1 MKIKT
6 ALAIT
11 FTVSLL
17 TRLAFAGILIT
28 ASYELDTYILRL
40 GFVCA
45 GLWIGIMAIR
55 KTILLRLA
63 VKQLTKTE

>member
-11 FTVSLL
+11 FTVSIL
-17 TRLAFAGILIT
+17 TRLAFAGILIV

-40 GFVCA
+40 GAVCA
-45 GLWIGIMAIR
+45 GLWLGIVTIR

-63 VKQLTKTE
+63 LKQLTKTE

>member
-6 ALAIT
+6 ALALT
-11 FTVSLL
+11 FTLSLL
-17 TRLAFAGILIT
+17 TRLALAGILIT

-45 GLWIGIMAIR
+45 GLLVGFMAIR
-55 KTILLRLA
+55 KAIILRLA
-63 VKQLTKTE
+63 VKEMTKTE